1 MIGLL
6 VIPAVAFGLLWLNVA
21 TRRSSLGFSR
31 LSMRGA
37 FVLAFLLFELV
48 VLAVTEVASIGRNL
62 TSGVVTTAWCMVAV
76 VLAAGAWGRIGSPAA
91 ISQNV
96 RAASRRLR
104 ESLASLGIADRLG
117 VGVLVAIF
125 GILAVVGLEYLP
137 SNSDSLVY
145 HLARVEHWIQNRT
158 VAPFATHYLP
168 QVEFPP
174 LGEYNLAL
182 LHLLGGTDR
191 VDAVVALLSF
201 TVCIVGL
208 SELARLFGA
217 PPTVQIQAALI
228 GATIPTGVLL
238 ATSTENDCFAAAVGI
253 GILVILAAFP
263 ADGLRW
269 RAAAIIGLSVGLA
282 YLSKTTVLVMLA
294 PAGAVLAVLV
304 VYRAKRTTDRGR
316 RALGVLGAVGMAG
329 ACALVV
335 VAPFTAREIAV
346 FGTPVGPA
354 TSESASSHL
363 TMDAG
368 VANLTRSLANDFAIG
383 NGRSGIEYLV
393 GRTVLHVLHGI
404 FVDTHISPS
413 DARYSNTPSANPFAV
428 ADQSTFQRNEARGAD
443 PWNVLLVLA
452 AMILLAVA
460 AMRGRRWSR
469 LPLLFGLALI
479 VGWIGFY
486 ATARWGP
493 YSARYGLVVLA
504 PCSVVCAMGLGT
516 LPRWVG
522 RVVVAAL
529 VVASLPQLV
538 DNYARPLVPA
548 PGANEPALEPYLVL
562 CCGSDAA
569 QTAVAYRRVASVLRQ
584 SGCGRAGIANWVEF
598 EYPLWVAV
606 RESGWTGTLDDV
618 DVTNRTAAL
627 ESTEATCAQFSQ
639 VGSGYRTPAAANLQF
654 GDLVVSITPA
664 LAPRIRTTMANFS
677 SSAAG
682 VRLFPGEGWVP
693 LVYGVAA
700 VGTRASL
707 YVTSPTAR
715 SMTLRM
721 QFAPGLG
728 DTRVVVSDRSGHVL
742 PSVSEHGLT
751 QTAVAVESGVTRLD
765 LAVSSPSRDHRAPF
779 ALTEVSIAPADA
791 AKPRS

>member
-1 MIGLL
+1 M
-6 VIPAVAFGLLWLNVA
+6 PSWP
-21 TRRSSLGFSR
+21 SSP
-31 LSMRGA
+31 
-37 FVLAFLLFELV
+37 
-48 VLAVTEVASIGRNL
+48 
-62 TSGVVTTAWCMVAV
+62 C
-76 VLAAGAWGRIGSPAA
+76 IGSSGPPTGDAA
-91 ISQNV
+91 
-96 RAASRRLR
+96 
-104 ESLASLGIADRLG
+104 
-117 VGVLVAIF
+117 
-125 GILAVVGLEYLP
+125 
-137 SNSDSLVY
+137 
-145 HLARVEHWIQNRT
+145 
-158 VAPFATHYLP
+158 
-168 QVEFPP
+168 
-174 LGEYNLAL
+174 
-182 LHLLGGTDR
+182 
-191 VDAVVALLSF
+191 
-201 TVCIVGL
+201 L
-208 SELARLFGA
+208 SESWAQSGWPR
-217 PPTVQIQAALI
+217 
-228 GATIPTGVLL
+228 
-238 ATSTENDCFAAAVGI
+238 
-253 GILVILAAFP
+253 
-263 ADGLRW
+263 
-269 RAAAIIGLSVGLA
+269 
-282 YLSKTTVLVMLA
+282 
-294 PAGAVLAVLV
+294 
-304 VYRAKRTTDRGR
+304 
-316 RALGVLGAVGMAG
+316 

-354 TSESASSHL
+354 TSESASSHFTL
-363 TMDAG
+363 DAG
-368 VANLTRSLANDFAIG
+368 MANLTRSLANDFAIG

-393 GRTVLHVLHGI
+393 GRSVLHVLHGI
-404 FVDTHISPS
+404 FVDTHVSPS
-413 DARYSNTPSANPFAV
+413 DARYSNTPSANAFAV

-548 PGANEPALEPYLVL
+548 PVASEPALEPYLVL

-569 QTAVAYRRVASVLRQ
+569 QSAVAYQRVASVLRQ

-598 EYPLWVAV
+598 EYPLWVAL

-618 DVTNRTAAL
+618 DVTNRTASL